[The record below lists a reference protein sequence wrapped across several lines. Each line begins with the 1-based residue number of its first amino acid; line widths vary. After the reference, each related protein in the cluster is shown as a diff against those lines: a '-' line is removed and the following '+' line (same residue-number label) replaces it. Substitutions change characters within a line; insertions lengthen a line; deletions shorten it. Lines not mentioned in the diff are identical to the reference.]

1 MRRNIFEA
9 LRGPTGAQVDD
20 GELWRKAPPGDQDTA
35 TVSSLKPSDTY
46 SLESDS
52 STRAPAGALVKE
64 RPGSRIGSGIKRL
77 LRAIRGLLRR
87 LKIGRKK
94 KEKRTKEKEKENSAA
109 QDKPDKPVKAKNE
122 KRGGGKLL
130 KGSMELPVSDKSR
143 YSYQNDTV
151 LTKPQMESLGE
162 KKKKRDCERA
172 ASPIRKVHLR
182 LRSYINVSASP
193 ASYASLVAETFPDFL
208 AAQAAL
214 VPLGGPPKT
223 LPDGQVTL
231 SSPWDLEDLDLLES
245 YLKVLKYPENLL
257 VNIKYPTRRCSSG
270 NCNATVA
277 LSNNLLFR
285 SSFQPWRVT
294 EEMKVENE
302 NGIIYTRGWT
312 MDKEGAVRQPIIWF
326 FPGIQKPKV
335 RLFIF
340 SSSIFFVSLSAL
352 LNRASKKGT
361 KQSTSHHSL
370 SLSLSL
376 SLSFALL
383 QSFLPR
389 TLNLSDASYS
399 MAWKERRP

>member
-162 KKKKRDCERA
+162 KKKKSAIAKELLLLFAKFTCAYDR
-172 ASPIRKVHLR
+172 ILMFLR
-182 LRSYINVSASP
+182 PQPPTLRSLQKH
-193 ASYASLVAETFPDFL
+193 SLISS
-208 AAQAAL
+208 
-214 VPLGGPPKT
+214 PPK
-223 LPDGQVTL
+223 
-231 SSPWDLEDLDLLES
+231 
-245 YLKVLKYPENLL
+245 
-257 VNIKYPTRRCSSG
+257 
-270 NCNATVA
+270 
-277 LSNNLLFR
+277 
-285 SSFQPWRVT
+285 
-294 EEMKVENE
+294 
-302 NGIIYTRGWT
+302 
-312 MDKEGAVRQPIIWF
+312 
-326 FPGIQKPKV
+326 
-335 RLFIF
+335 RLWC
-340 SSSIFFVSLSAL
+340 
-352 LNRASKKGT
+352 
-361 KQSTSHHSL
+361 HSE
-370 SLSLSL
+370 
-376 SLSFALL
+376 AH
-383 QSFLPR
+383 
-389 TLNLSDASYS
+389 
-399 MAWKERRP
+399 RRPCPTAKSRCRRLGISRTSTF